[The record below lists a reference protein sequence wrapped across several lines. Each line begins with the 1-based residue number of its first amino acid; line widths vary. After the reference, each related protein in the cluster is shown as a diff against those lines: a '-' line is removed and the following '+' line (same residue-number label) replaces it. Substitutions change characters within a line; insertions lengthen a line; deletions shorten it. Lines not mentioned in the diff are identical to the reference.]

1 MKIARLRIAVIQA
14 AAAFAIAASPAHA
27 DEKDWANASDIARNG
42 LVLAALGVPIA
53 KGDKEGALQAG
64 GSLAISKAESWAL
77 KEVIRERRPDGSD
90 YKSFPSGHTTVSFAA
105 AATLHNRY
113 GWKAGVPAY
122 LAAGFVGVARV
133 KADKH
138 HWHDV
143 LVGAALGEATG
154 LLITSK
160 RDSSVQLVPWAE
172 HGGGGITFAA
182 RF

>member
-1 MKIARLRIAVIQA
+1 MKLARLISSFL
-14 AAAFAIAASPAHA
+14 AFAMAVSLVSSPARA
-27 DEKDWANASDIARNG
+27 DEKGWSDASDVARNA

-53 KGDKEGALQAG
+53 KGDTDGALQAG
-64 GSLAISKAESWAL
+64 GSIAVTSAESWAL
-77 KEVIRERRPDGSD
+77 KEAIKARRPDGSD
-90 YKSFPSGHTTVSFAA
+90 YNSFPSGHTSVSFAA

-113 GWKAGVPAY
+113 GWEAGVPAY

-138 HWHDV
+138 KWRDV
-143 LVGAALGEATG
+143 IAGAALGSATG

-160 RDSSVQLVPWAE
+160 RDSNVQLVPWAE
-172 HGGGGITFAA
+172 PGGGGVTVAA